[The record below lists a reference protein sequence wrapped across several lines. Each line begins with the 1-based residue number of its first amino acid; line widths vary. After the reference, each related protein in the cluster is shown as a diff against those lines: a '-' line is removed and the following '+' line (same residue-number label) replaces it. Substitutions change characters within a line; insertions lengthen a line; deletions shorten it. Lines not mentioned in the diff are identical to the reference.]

1 MTAPWWRDAVGY
13 EVYLRSFADSDGDGV
28 GDLGGVIA
36 HLDHLQWLGVDALWI
51 TPWYP
56 SPQRDHGYDV
66 ADYRAIDP
74 RFGTLADVDR
84 LIAEAHGRGLR
95 VIADMVPNHTAAEH
109 AWFQAALADPTG
121 PYRDYYIWRD
131 GLPGADGEPGARPP
145 NNWLSH
151 FGGPAWTRDPASG
164 QWWLHLFLPE
174 QPDLNWANPK
184 VREEFDAILEF
195 WVDRGVDGF
204 RLDVAHGLAKHPE
217 LLDNPPK
224 APDALRAHRDEHAG
238 AFDAMDHVHD
248 LDQDAVVEVHRGW
261 RRVTAPRGALL
272 LGEAYLLDAPRLRR
286 YVDPHEGLDL
296 VFWFPPLHVAWDA
309 ATVRQVLEAGTVLGR
324 EAVAWITGSH
334 DRPRAATRLGQQAAR
349 ARAVDARALPS
360 GGRVPLPGRGAGP
373 GGRAAPGRRPPG
385 PGRRAQPGP
394 RRARRLPHSVA
405 VGARAGLGLHHGG
418 GAMAAVRGPHTRRH
432 RRRPARGPDV
442 HAAPLPLAARAAP
455 VAARRAAG
463 RRGVARSRAGR
474 GRLPSRPDRGG
485 RERRRAAG
493 QAGVGLAGPRHGRRL
508 PGPLGTLGVRRGPV
522 GRWK

>member
-13 EVYLRSFADSDGDGV
+13 EIYLRSFADSDGDGV

-84 LIAEAHGRGLR
+84 LIAEANGRGLR

-324 EAVAWITGSH
+324 DAVAWITGSH
-334 DRPRAATRLGQQAAR
+334 DRPRAATRLGNKQ
-349 ARAVDARALPS
+349 RALALSTLVLFLP
-360 GGRVPLPGRGAGP
+360 GAAFLYQGEELGLADAPPPAGARQDPVAVLNPGLAGRDGCRTPLPWA
-373 GGRAAPGRRPPG
+373 PG
-385 PGRRAQPGP
+385 PGWGFTTAPESW
-394 RRARRLPHSVA
+394 LPYGDRTPADTVA
-405 VGARAGLGLHHGG
+405 VQREDPTSTLHRYRWLLGLRRSLL
-418 GAMAAVRGPHTRRH
+418 AELPDAVEWLDL
-432 RRRPARGPDV
+432 GPDV
-442 HAAPLPLAARAAP
+442 
-455 VAARRAAG
+455 VAY
-463 RRGVARSRAGR
+463 
-474 GRLPSRPDRGG
+474 
-485 RERRRAAG
+485 
-493 QAGVGLAGPRHGRRL
+493 
-508 PGPLGTLGVRRGPV
+508 RRGPIV
-522 GRWK
+522 VAANAGTQRVKLEWGWLDPDTAGVFRDR